1 MVFKP
6 RGAGGSLWG
15 ILIGTI
21 SFVPAVWA
29 INFSLGKE
37 DLALKLVLLIPA
49 FILAAVFLYLLW
61 GAFNLSYGVYEGG
74 LGVRWATRRIQIPWQ
89 DVESIEVVRGRP
101 ILASLTGISWPGYT
115 IGTHILKGL
124 APVKMYATRPVDGIV
139 LLKTADGYIGVTPAE
154 SDGFIREL
162 AQRVGCQVEYIDAA
176 ELNRE
181 VERVLNRDVLYMGLY
196 GLNLLL
202 LVGLIIYLILFFP
215 GSGAPRLL
223 VLLPALGI
231 GLFAFNV
238 FNCSRLYYFMPNV
251 AYFIWILGVAIL
263 TAFGYLVL
271 RTIGG

>member
-1 MVFKP
+1 MAFEP

-15 ILIGTI
+15 LLIGTA
-21 SFVPAVWA
+21 SFVPAIWA

-49 FILAAVFLYLLW
+49 FILAVIFLYFLW
-61 GAFNLSYGVYEGG
+61 GAFNLRYGVHEGG
-74 LGVRWATRRIQIPWQ
+74 LEVRWATRRIQIPWQ
-89 DVESIEVVRGRP
+89 DIEGIKVVTGKP
-101 ILASLTGISWPGYT
+101 ILAGLTGISWPGYT
-115 IGTHILKGL
+115 VGTHILKGL
-124 APVKMYATRPVDGIV
+124 AAVKMYATRPADSIV

-154 SDGFIREL
+154 ANGFIREL
-162 AQRVGCQVEYIDAA
+162 AQRTGCQVEYIDAI

-181 VERVLNRDVLYMGLY
+181 VERVLNRDILYMGLY
-196 GLNLLL
+196 GLNFLL
-202 LVGLIIYLILFFP
+202 LVGLVVYLVLFFP

-231 GLFAFNV
+231 GLFAFNI

-251 AYFIWILGVAIL
+251 AYFIWILGAAIL